1 MERTKQDKVM
11 DAIIYSIT
19 HGEKK
24 AKDSIFARDYD
35 LQKTQ
40 FSRIFKKLSEEDI
53 LERTLSNVYIVKEK
67 ADTKAQE
74 VYFQKILE
82 EIQLIKS
89 LAESANISA
98 ELLKDVFN
106 KEISK

>member
-1 MERTKQDKVM
+1 MEKTKQDKVM
-11 DAIIYSIT
+11 DAIIYSVT

-24 AKDSIFARDYD
+24 AKDSILARDYD

-40 FSRIFKKLSEEDI
+40 FCRIFKKLSEEGI
-53 LERTLSNVYIVKEK
+53 LERTISNVYIVKEN
-67 ADTKAQE
+67 ADIKAQE
-74 VYFQKILE
+74 MYFQKILE

-89 LAESANISA
+89 LAKSANISA

>member
-11 DAIIYSIT
+11 DAIIYSVT

-24 AKDSIFARDYD
+24 AKDSILTRDYD

-40 FSRIFKKLSEEDI
+40 FCRIFKNLSEEGV
-53 LERTLSNVYIVKEK
+53 LERTISNVYIVKEN
-67 ADTKAQE
+67 ADIKAQE
-74 VYFQKILE
+74 MYFQKILE

-89 LAESANISA
+89 LAKSANISA